1 MTRVL
6 LISDNPVL
14 GLIWKKSLEKE
25 DFTVDLV
32 SDGRKGIEA
41 ATIETPDVIIVDSLM
56 PDIDG
61 FEFCQTLKSVPVL
74 QDIPG
79 IIMVSNFNL
88 LNEIARA
95 KEMGADDYWIK
106 YDINPKTLARKIRAL
121 AGEPEGPEIELERPL
136 AVEQMLLD
144 AGIVEEADVKK
155 AQSLADRKK
164 ISIVDALME
173 GNAITGPARDYVK
186 EILYKTDYV
195 DLEKFSPQAEAL
207 KAIPDTVA
215 ADYKVFPLLLKKN
228 NLLVAM
234 ANPGEV
240 LDIDYLCKL
249 TGCAVHACYAPKEK
263 IERAVM
269 QAYAGRE
276 FREEMCRIKEAEQAD
291 KKESFLDGRSLWE
304 VINERP
310 VVEFMDSIIFKAV
323 EDRVSDIHIEST
335 EANVI
340 IRYRIDGIL
349 HDIQELPA
357 DMGKSLVA
365 RIKVMSGMNVVER
378 RVPQDGRFNMTI
390 QQRPIDFR
398 VSTVPLIHGEKAVI
412 RILMTEEGPAE
423 LSDLGMTPDVESIYR
438 KMVSQPYGMVL
449 ITGPTGSGKTTTLY
463 ATLRF
468 LLTPEKNILSIE
480 DPVEYTINRVNQIQV
495 NPKVDL
501 TFSTILRHVLRQDP
515 NIIMVGEIRDVET
528 AELTAQAA
536 LTGHLV
542 LGTLHTNDA
551 PTGFVRLVD
560 MGLPPF
566 IVSSTVNG
574 IVAQRLMRRI
584 CPHCKEEMRL
594 TEEDRKRIPS
604 RVDLSSLTLYKGKGC
619 QFCRNTGY
627 RGRIAIYEVLN
638 ASYDIRRNIVANI
651 DLDELIRQAR
661 SEGML
666 SLREAAWNTA
676 AAGIST
682 LQEMWRVTVED

>member
-25 DFTVDLV
+25 DFIVDLV
-32 SDGRKGIEA
+32 SDGKQGIEA

-144 AGIVEEADVKK
+144 AGIVEEADLKK

-164 ISIVDALME
+164 IGVVDALME

-195 DLEKFSPQAEAL
+195 DLDKFSPQAEAL

-249 TGCAVHACYAPKEK
+249 TGCVVHACYAPKEK

-276 FREEMCRIKEAEQAD
+276 FREEMCRIKEAEQED

-323 EDRVSDIHIEST
+323 EDRVSDIHIEYS
-335 EANVI
+335 EKNVI

-349 HDIQELPA
+349 HDIQELPS

-378 RVPQDGRFNMTI
+378 RVPQDGRFNMNI

-412 RILMTEEGPAE
+412 RILMQEESPAE
-423 LSDLGMTPDVESIYR
+423 LRDLGMTPDVESIYK
-438 KMVSQPYGMVL
+438 KMITQPYGMVL

-604 RVDLSSLTLYKGKGC
+604 QVDLSSVTIYKGKGC

-666 SLREAAWNTA
+666 SLREAAWNTV

-682 LQEMWRVTVED
+682 PQEMWRVTVED

>member
-1 MTRVL
+1 MKRVL

-14 GLIWKKSLEKE
+14 GLIWKKSLEE
-25 DFTVDLV
+25 EGFDTELV

-41 ATIETPDVIIVDSLM
+41 ACSAAPDVILVDSLM

-61 FEFCQTLKSVPVL
+61 FEFCQNKKEIPALR
-74 QDIPG
+74 DIPG
-79 IIMVSNFNL
+79 IILISNCNL

-95 KEMGADDYWIK
+95 RDMGADDYWLK
-106 YDINPKTLARKIRAL
+106 YDIHPKTLARKIREL
-121 AGEPEGPEIELERPL
+121 ICEPPGAEIEGERSLP
-136 AVEQMLLD
+136 VEQLLLN
-144 AGIVEEADVKK
+144 AGLVKEADLRK
-155 AQSLADRKK
+155 ARAAAEKRK
-164 ISIVDALME
+164 ITVIDALFE
-173 GNAITGPARDYVK
+173 GDAITGPTRNYVK

-195 DLEKFSPQAEAL
+195 DLEKFTSDPDAL
-207 KAIPDTVA
+207 KAVPDTVA
-215 ADYKVFPLLLKKN
+215 ADYKVFPLLIKEN

-240 LDIDYLCKL
+240 HDIDYLSRL

-276 FREEMCRIKEAEQAD
+276 FREEVDKVKETE
-291 KKESFLDGRSLWE
+291 KESRKDGFLDGRSLWE

-323 EDRVSDIHIEST
+323 EDRVSDIHIESS
-335 EANVI
+335 ELNVI

-349 HDIQELPA
+349 HDVQDLPGH
-357 DMGKSLVA
+357 MGKSLVA
-365 RIKVMSGMNVVER
+365 RVKVMSGMNVVER
-378 RVPQDGRFNMTI
+378 RIPQDGRFNMNI
-390 QQRPIDFR
+390 QHRSIDFR
-398 VSTVPLIHGEKAVI
+398 VSTVPLIYGEKVVI
-412 RILMTEEGPAE
+412 RILMQDESPAE
-423 LSDLGMTPDVESIYR
+423 MKDLGMTPDVESVYR
-438 KMVSQPYGMVL
+438 KMVTQPYGMVL

-501 TFSTILRHVLRQDP
+501 TFSNILRHVLRQDP

-551 PTGFVRLVD
+551 PTGIIRLAD

-584 CPHCKEEMRL
+584 CPHCRQEVKL
-594 TEEDRKRIPS
+594 TDEQKTRIPS
-604 RVDLSSLTLYKGKGC
+604 NIDLSSVTIYEGAGC
-619 QFCRNTGY
+619 QLCRNTGY

-638 ASYDIRRNIVANI
+638 VSYAIRRTIMGGLEMDSLV
-651 DLDELIRQAR
+651 RQAR
-661 SEGML
+661 DEGMIT
-666 SLREAAWNTA
+666 LREAAWNNVK
-676 AAGIST
+676 AGIST
-682 LQEMWRVTVED
+682 LQEMWRVTVQE